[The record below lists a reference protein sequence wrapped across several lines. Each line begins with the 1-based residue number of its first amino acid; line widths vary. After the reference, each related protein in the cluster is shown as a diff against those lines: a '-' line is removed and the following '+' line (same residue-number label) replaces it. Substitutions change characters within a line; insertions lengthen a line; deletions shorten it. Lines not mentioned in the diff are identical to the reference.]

1 MITKKIF
8 FILLFAIT
16 STLSQT
22 YFPDYGNWKRKKP
35 NQVGFNQK
43 KLNKAIQYAIDS
55 ESSGSR
61 NLTEFIKATLT
72 KEPHGEIIGPTKDR
86 GDMTGLIIK
95 NGFIVSEWGDI
106 NRVDMTFS
114 ISKTYLSTVIGV
126 ALDKGL
132 IQNVN
137 DKVQIYVPTE
147 HFESEHN
154 SKITWDHLLR
164 QTSHWKGTLWDKP
177 DWADRPPK
185 NVAWTE
191 LQNQPMYEPG
201 KNWKYND
208 VRVNLL
214 AFSGLQ
220 VWRKPLPQ
228 VLKEN
233 IMDPIGASNTWRWH
247 GYENS
252 WVLLDGQM
260 MQSVS
265 GGGHWG
271 GGVWI
276 NALDHARFG
285 YLFLRNGKWKNKQI
299 ISEKWIEMASTPTDI
314 HQGYGYMNWFL
325 NSDKEGKT
333 KSIPSA
339 PKTAVTFRGA
349 GSNIIYIDWENDIVC
364 VVRWIDRTKFNQFIK
379 LMLTALD

>member
-1 MITKKIF
+1 M
-8 FILLFAIT
+8 
-16 STLSQT
+16 
-22 YFPDYGNWKRKKP
+22 
-35 NQVGFNQK
+35 
-43 KLNKAIQYAIDS
+43 
-55 ESSGSR
+55 
-61 NLTEFIKATLT
+61 
-72 KEPHGEIIGPTKDR
+72 
-86 GDMTGLIIK
+86 
-95 NGFIVSEWGDI
+95 
-106 NRVDMTFS
+106 
-114 ISKTYLSTVIGV
+114 
-126 ALDKGL
+126 
-132 IQNVN
+132 
-137 DKVQIYVPTE
+137 
-147 HFESEHN
+147 
-154 SKITWDHLLR
+154 R

-191 LQNQPMYEPG
+191 LQNQPMHEPG

-208 VRVNLL
+208 DRVNLL

-299 ISEKWIEMASTPTDI
+299 ISEKWIEMALSLI
-314 HQGYGYMNWFL
+314 H
-325 NSDKEGKT
+325 
-333 KSIPSA
+333 I
-339 PKTAVTFRGA
+339 
-349 GSNIIYIDWENDIVC
+349 
-364 VVRWIDRTKFNQFIK
+364 
-379 LMLTALD
+379 

>member
-16 STLSQT
+16 SILSQT

-35 NQVGFNQK
+35 NQAGFNQK

-252 WVLLDGQM
+252 WVLLDGHM

-285 YLFLRNGKWKNKQI
+285 YLFLRDGRWKNKQI
-299 ISEKWIEMASTPTDI
+299 ISEEWIEMARTPTDV

-325 NSDKEGKT
+325 NSDKEGKN
-333 KSIPSA
+333 KSIPAA

>member
-16 STLSQT
+16 SILSQT

-285 YLFLRNGKWKNKQI
+285 YLFLRDGRWKNKQI
-299 ISEKWIEMASTPTDI
+299 ISEEWIEMALSLI
-314 HQGYGYMNWFL
+314 H
-325 NSDKEGKT
+325 
-333 KSIPSA
+333 I
-339 PKTAVTFRGA
+339 
-349 GSNIIYIDWENDIVC
+349 
-364 VVRWIDRTKFNQFIK
+364 
-379 LMLTALD
+379 

>member
-16 STLSQT
+16 SILSQT

-86 GDMTGLIIK
+86 EDMTGLIIK

-285 YLFLRNGKWKNKQI
+285 YLFLQDGRWKNKQI
-299 ISEKWIEMASTPTDI
+299 ISEEWIEMARTPTDV

-325 NSDKEGKT
+325 NSDKEGKN
-333 KSIPSA
+333 KSIPAA

-379 LMLTALD
+379 LMLTALS

>member
-16 STLSQT
+16 SILSQT

-35 NQVGFNQK
+35 NQVGFNRK

-55 ESSGSR
+55 ESIGSR

-233 IMDPIGASNTWRWH
+233 IMDPIGASNTWRWY

-285 YLFLRNGKWKNKQI
+285 YLFLQDGRWKNKQI
-299 ISEKWIEMASTPTDI
+299 ISEEWIEMARTPTDV

-325 NSDKEGKT
+325 NSDKDGKN
-333 KSIPSA
+333 KSIPAA